1 MRRAVRHERAQR
13 IAKVSR
19 RAGPSGPSGMKLRP
33 LRAPEVATR
42 VSSGS
47 LRSMAVGAG
56 GAPTMADAV
65 QRRRR
70 RRRRQHRGRPSRRV
84 LARGRPRLSRPL
96 YIARAPSSPSKVD
109 IDDSHTR
116 TEYERAIDVG
126 NGETA
131 ASGPDAQFEK
141 ASTVTD
147 HELSDPSELAAKR
160 AGAHRLHAP
169 SPVPL
174 FYLVYTAVI
183 LSNGCTTTTTTGT

>member
-1 MRRAVRHERAQR
+1 M
-13 IAKVSR
+13 S
-19 RAGPSGPSGMKLRP
+19 SKL
-33 LRAPEVATR
+33 
-42 VSSGS
+42 S

-56 GAPTMADAV
+56 GAPTMADALCSAGADADGV
-65 QRRRR
+65 NIEVDRRDAF
-70 RRRRQHRGRPSRRV
+70 SR
-84 LARGRPRLSRPL
+84 AGRPRLSRPL

-160 AGAHRLHAP
+160 VAGLIDFYM
-169 SPVPL
+169 SMLVPL

-183 LSNGCTTTTTTGT
+183 LSNGMHMDVDHDYRYVNADAPCVHQNLPE